1 MYRNYRIVFSLA
13 AMLVLAGSLTASAAT
28 APSARAADSATG
40 CLQKGDKPDS
50 FKLVSKD
57 GKSWDVWSKKV
68 SLAGHVGHTVTLT
81 GDVMKGGMAGMKDT
95 SKMSGMKMG
104 DSSKMSG
111 MKMGDS
117 SKMSGMK
124 MSSGSMNVTAM
135 SMVSATCS

>member
-1 MYRNYRIVFSLA
+1 MYRNYRIIFSLA

-81 GDVMKGGMAGMKDT
+81 GDVTKGGMAGMKDT
-95 SKMSGMKMG
+95 S
-104 DSSKMSG
+104 MSG

>member
-1 MYRNYRIVFSLA
+1 MYRNYRIVLSFA
-13 AMLVLAGSLTASAAT
+13 AALVLAGALSASAAT
-28 APSARAADSATG
+28 TSTARAADSATG

-50 FKLVSKD
+50 YKLVSKD

-81 GDVMKGGMAGMKDT
+81 GDVTKGGMAGMKDT
-95 SKMSGMKMG
+95 SMSKMSMG

-111 MKMGDS
+111 TS
-117 SKMSGMK
+117 